1 MERWRRVAAP
11 CGSADDFGTQGKGT
25 AALLLQ
31 APPNFSPPPNSPR
44 NERQDQ
50 CRPPPLHM
58 PGKRL
63 RRKQCGMC
71 VKHFL
76 AIILNKT
83 VWPSGLRRWLQ
94 APVRKG
100 VGSNPTAVKFHIN
113 AFLSV
118 LALSP
123 TLQMPARRAGQ
134 AVNPMSVHTRGGSR
148 QSNAAQTF
156 ARWAHGVVV
165 SHPLSMRE
173 ALGSIPS
180 VSIFSSPHRRHPKR

>member
-1 MERWRRVAAP
+1 M
-11 CGSADDFGTQGKGT
+11 
-25 AALLLQ
+25 LLP
-31 APPNFSPPPNSPR
+31 APPNLSPPPTHRGTKGKTNA
-44 NERQDQ
+44 DH
-50 CRPPPLHM
+50 PPKHM

-113 AFLSV
+113 AFLSI

-123 TLQMPARRAGQ
+123 SLQMSARPAGQ

-180 VSIFSSPHRRHPKR
+180 VSITSAEPFRPNASAGGAEAGDRVHGGMAGA

>member
-1 MERWRRVAAP
+1 
-11 CGSADDFGTQGKGT
+11 
-25 AALLLQ
+25 
-31 APPNFSPPPNSPR
+31 
-44 NERQDQ
+44 
-50 CRPPPLHM
+50 M
-58 PGKRL
+58 PGLRL
-63 RRKQCGMC
+63 RRKQCRSLN
-71 VKHFL
+71 HFL

-100 VGSNPTAVKFHIN
+100 VGSNPTAVKLHIN

-118 LALSP
+118 LRSSP
-123 TLQMPARRAGQ
+123 PLQMSAGPARQ
-134 AVNPMSVHTRGGSR
+134 ELSPMSVHTRGGSR
-148 QSNAAQTF
+148 HSNAAQTL

-180 VSIFSSPHRRHPKR
+180 VSIFSSPHRRHPKRRLNARHFPISPIPLSPPFPSPSDSPLSLSPL

>member
-1 MERWRRVAAP
+1 MEETCCSLRLGRRLRN
-11 CGSADDFGTQGKGT
+11 TGKGNGSI
-25 AALLLQ
+25 AAASASELL
-31 APPNFSPPPNSPR
+31 APPNSPR
-44 NERQDQ
+44 NEGQDQ

-100 VGSNPTAVKFHIN
+100 VGSNPTAVKFHIS
-113 AFLSV
+113 AFLP
-118 LALSP
+118 ALTLYPS
-123 TLQMPARRAGQ
+123 LQMSARPASQ

-148 QSNAAQTF
+148 QSNAVQTF